1 MSSGSS
7 DAPRAQRTTA
17 QPTDSPRDRAT
28 RRPRPEHEV
37 HLGTETLVPQ
47 RKHKEDLPDALLRRV
62 KQYSGR
68 LSIEAVKLMD
78 NRLDF
83 FAELDASQRA
93 SVQMLTQTALINFLE
108 WLDDPDMDIRFSFDA
123 FNAPQEI
130 ARQLTLRQ
138 TVDMVRVAMD
148 FFEQW
153 LPALARDDRQLTVLT
168 QAVLRYGREL
178 GFAAAGVY
186 ASAAESRSAWDT
198 RLEALVVDAVVRGD
212 TGPDMLSRAATL
224 NWDASAPATVV
235 VGSPPSDQGVPAVA
249 RIHTIAEQR
258 GRSALAVIQ
267 GSRVVAVLSGQ
278 LDNVFVN
285 ELLGA
290 FSNGPV
296 VIGPTMP
303 SLTAAHT
310 SASEALAGIGAVA
323 GWRTAPR
330 PVHASD
336 LLPERALLGD
346 TGAIAALSNQIVEPL
361 ERAGGTLAD
370 TLDAYLDCGGAVE
383 NCARQLYIHP
393 NTVRYRL
400 KRIAEIT
407 RLDPL
412 NPRDAYVL
420 RTATTVGRLL
430 RIDNEAHQMPT
441 HTSDNPYREVGA

>member
-1 MSSGSS
+1 MA
-7 DAPRAQRTTA
+7 DEPRI
-17 QPTDSPRDRAT
+17 PPRM
-28 RRPRPEHEV
+28 RRPRRRVNGGNEV
-37 HLGTETLVPQ
+37 HLGSDTLVPQ
-47 RKHKEDLPDALLRRV
+47 TQQREELPEALLRRV

-68 LSIEAVKLMD
+68 LSTVAVNMMD
-78 NRLDF
+78 NQLPF
-83 FAELDASQRA
+83 FADLDASQRA
-93 SVQMLTQTALINFLE
+93 SVQMLTQTALINFLD
-108 WLDDPDMDIRFSFDA
+108 WLEDPDVDIRFSFDA

-178 GFAAAGVY
+178 GFAAAAVY

-235 VGSPPSDQGVPAVA
+235 VGTPPSDQGVPAVA
-249 RIHTIAEQR
+249 RIHTIAQHH
-258 GRSALAVIQ
+258 GRAALAVIQ
-267 GSRVVAVLSGQ
+267 GARVVTVISGH
-278 LDNVFVN
+278 LDHNILK

-290 FSNGPV
+290 FSDGPV

-303 SLTAAHT
+303 SLIAAHT
-310 SASEALAGIGAVA
+310 SASEALAGIDAVI

-346 TGAIAALSNQIVEPL
+346 TGAIAALNNQIVEPL
-361 ERAGGTLAD
+361 ERAGGTLTD

-407 RLDPL
+407 RRDPL

-420 RTATTVGRLL
+420 RTATTVGRLI
-430 RIDNEAHQMPT
+430 RIHNEAPQMPANA
-441 HTSDNPYREVGA
+441 SENPYREVGA